1 MTTTTPAATG
11 RAPGGAR
18 PGGRRRRNKPAPR
31 GLFDHAGARWWVPY
45 ALLALPALV
54 YGTFI
59 LYPLA
64 TTFRLSFYE
73 WNGLTAPTFIGVEN
87 YVNLLSDSVF
97 HRALMHNGA
106 FLFFYTVVPITFAL
120 LLTVLLTQEGSV
132 RGLSFY
138 RVGLFV
144 PQVIPMVVVGVVWT
158 WMYSPRNGIVNAVL
172 GWFGV
177 DALPFLGDSSLAL
190 PAVGLVASWV
200 QYGFAMVLFLAGVQK
215 IDPSLYQA
223 AAVDGAG
230 RWAKFRHV
238 TLPGLRGEI
247 VVALTVSMIAAIR
260 VFDLVFVMT
269 RGGPARS
276 TTVMAFEIYQ
286 RAFQQRQVGAAA
298 AAAVVL
304 VVIII
309 VLSRLILAFGERNR

>member
-1 MTTTTPAATG
+1 MTSTAT
-11 RAPGGAR
+11 RAPAR
-18 PGGRRRRNKPAPR
+18 ERSRSRPRAGRRRPAPQP
-31 GLFDHAGARWWVPY
+31 GLFHHAGARWWVPY
-45 ALLALPALV
+45 ALLAIPAAV

-64 TTFRLSFYE
+64 TTLRLSFYE
-73 WNGLTAPTFIGVEN
+73 WNGLTPPIFIGVDN
-87 YVNLLSDSVF
+87 YVTLLGDSVF
-97 HRALMHNGA
+97 HRALLHNGA
-106 FLFFYTVVPITFAL
+106 FLGFYTVLPIALAL
-120 LLTVLLTQEGSV
+120 LLTVLLTQEGRV
-132 RGLSFY
+132 RGLSVY

-158 WMYSPRNGIVNAVL
+158 WMYSPRNGLVNAAAGL
-172 GWFGV
+172 FGIDPV
-177 DALPFLGDSSLAL
+177 PFLGDSTLAL

-215 IDPSLYQA
+215 IDPELYQA
-223 AAVDGAG
+223 AMVDGAG
-230 RWAKFRHV
+230 RWAKFRNV

-304 VVIII
+304 VVII
-309 VLSRLILAFGERNR
+309 VTLSRLILAFGERDR